1 LEQLYAA
8 PAIERVF
15 FCLEKSMPI
24 IQQQLLQ
31 ILPSAGKQ
39 AGVFV
44 FALNDAMA
52 RFKIEGRLRVAA
64 FLAQVGHESGQ
75 LRTVVENLNY
85 SAEGLIRTWPKRF
98 NLVTATSVARKPE
111 QIANIVYASRLG
123 NGPAVT
129 GDGWRYRGRGLI
141 QVTGWVNYQACGS
154 ALSVDLL
161 SKPELLEQPVY
172 AALSAAW
179 FWSSNGL
186 SELADAE
193 RFEAITRKVNGGLNG
208 QADRLAIYK
217 RALEVL
223 V

>member
-1 LEQLYAA
+1 
-8 PAIERVF
+8 
-15 FCLEKSMPI
+15 MPI
-24 IQQQLLQ
+24 NAQQLLQ
-31 ILPSAGKQ
+31 ILPNAGPV

-44 FALNDAMA
+44 SALNDAMA
-52 RFKIEGRLRVAA
+52 RFKIDTRLRVAA

-75 LRTVVENLNY
+75 LRTLVENLNY

-98 NLVTATSVARKPE
+98 NLLTATSAARKPE

-129 GDGWRYRGRGLI
+129 GDGWKYRGRGLI

-154 ALSVDLL
+154 ALSLDLL
-161 SKPELLEQPVY
+161 TKPELLEQPIY

-186 SELADAE
+186 SELADAG

-208 QADRLAIYK
+208 QADRLAIYE
-217 RALEVL
+217 RALKVL
-223 V
+223 PM

>member
-1 LEQLYAA
+1 MS
-8 PAIERVF
+8 IT
-15 FCLEKSMPI
+15 
-24 IQQQLLQ
+24 QQQLLQ
-31 ILPSAGKQ
+31 ILPSAGPV

-44 FALNDAMA
+44 SALNDAMT
-52 RFKIEGRLRVAA
+52 RFKIEGQLRVAA
-64 FLAQVGHESGQ
+64 FLAQIGHESGQ
-75 LRTVVENLNY
+75 LRTLVENLNY

-98 NLVTATSVARKPE
+98 NLVTATSAARKPE

-154 ALSVDLL
+154 ALGLDLL
-161 SKPELLEQPVY
+161 TRPDLLEQPVY

-186 SELADAE
+186 NELADTGQ
-193 RFEAITRKVNGGLNG
+193 FEAITRRINGGLNG
-208 QADRLAIYK
+208 QPERLKLWAK
-217 RALEVL
+217 ASAVL
-223 V
+223 SAVAST

>member
-1 LEQLYAA
+1 MS
-8 PAIERVF
+8 IT
-15 FCLEKSMPI
+15 
-24 IQQQLLQ
+24 QQQLLQ
-31 ILPSAGKQ
+31 ILPNAGPV

-44 FALNDAMA
+44 SALNDAMA
-52 RFKIEGRLRVAA
+52 RFKIDTRLRVAA

-98 NLVTATSVARKPE
+98 NELTATAAARKPE

-154 ALSVDLL
+154 ALSLDLL
-161 SKPELLEQPVY
+161 TKPESLEQPVY

-186 SELADAE
+186 SELADAG

-217 RALEVL
+217 RALDVL

>member
-1 LEQLYAA
+1 MT
-8 PAIERVF
+8 F
-15 FCLEKSMPI
+15 T
-24 IQQQLLQ
+24 QQQLLQ
-31 ILPSAGKQ
+31 IFPNAGPV

-44 FALNDAMA
+44 SALNDAMA
-52 RFKIEGRLRVAA
+52 RFKIEGRLRVSA

-75 LRTVVENLNY
+75 LRTLVENLNY

-98 NLVTATSVARKPE
+98 NLVTATNVARKPE

-154 ALSVDLL
+154 ALGLDLL
-161 SKPELLEQPVY
+161 AKPELLEQPAY

-186 SELADAE
+186 NELADAGQ
-193 RFEAITRKVNGGLNG
+193 FEAITRRINGGLNG
-208 QADRLAIYK
+208 QKERFELWARATKVLATSPSSP
-217 RALEVL
+217 
-223 V
+223 

>member
-1 LEQLYAA
+1 MT
-8 PAIERVF
+8 IT
-15 FCLEKSMPI
+15 S
-24 IQQQLLQ
+24 QQLLR
-31 ILPSAGKQ
+31 ILPNAGPV

-44 FALNDAMA
+44 SALNDAMA
-52 RFKIEGRLRVAA
+52 RFKIEGRLRAAA

-75 LRTVVENLNY
+75 LRTLVENLNY

-98 NLVTATSVARKPE
+98 NLMTATSCARKPE

-154 ALSVDLL
+154 ALNLDLL
-161 SKPELLEQPVY
+161 TNPELLEQPVY
-172 AALSAAW
+172 ASLSAAW

-186 SELADAE
+186 SELADAG

-208 QADRLAIYK
+208 QTDRLAIYE
-217 RALEVL
+217 RALKVL
-223 V
+223 PI

>member
-1 LEQLYAA
+1 MAR
-8 PAIERVF
+8 IT
-15 FCLEKSMPI
+15 
-24 IQQQLLQ
+24 QQQLLQ
-31 ILPSAGKQ
+31 IFPNAGPVV
-39 AGVFV
+39 GVFV
-44 FALNDAMA
+44 TALNDAMA
-52 RFKIEGRLRVAA
+52 RFKIEGRIRAAA

-75 LRTVVENLNY
+75 LRTLVENLNY

-98 NLVTATSVARKPE
+98 NLATANCVARKPE

-154 ALSVDLL
+154 ALGLDLL
-161 SKPELLEQPVY
+161 TKPELLEQPVY

-186 SELADAE
+186 NELADSGQ
-193 RFEAITRKVNGGLNG
+193 FEAITRCINGGLTG
-208 QADRLAIYK
+208 QSDRLK
-217 RALEVL
+217 WWTRALAVL
-223 V
+223 G

>member
-1 LEQLYAA
+1 
-8 PAIERVF
+8 
-15 FCLEKSMPI
+15 MPI
-24 IQQQLLQ
+24 TAQQLLQ
-31 ILPSAGKQ
+31 ILPNAGSV

-44 FALNDAMA
+44 SALNDAMA

-64 FLAQVGHESGQ
+64 FLAQIGHESGQ
-75 LRTVVENLNY
+75 LRTLVENLNY

-141 QVTGWVNYQACGS
+141 QITGWVNYQACGS

-161 SKPELLEQPVY
+161 NKPELLEQPVY

-186 SELADAE
+186 NELADGE

-223 V
+223 I

>member
-1 LEQLYAA
+1 V
-8 PAIERVF
+8 VF
-15 FCLEKSMPI
+15 FLGENMSI
-24 IQQQLLQ
+24 TAQQLLQ
-31 ILPSAGKQ
+31 ILPNAGPV

-44 FALNDAMA
+44 SALNDAMA
-52 RFKIEGRLRVAA
+52 RFKIQGPMRVAA

-75 LRTVVENLNY
+75 LRTLAENLNY

-98 NLVTATSVARKPE
+98 NWVTAAAFARKPE
-111 QIANIVYASRLG
+111 QIANIVYASRMG

-154 ALSVDLL
+154 ALGLDLL
-161 SKPELLEQPVY
+161 TKPELLEQPAY

-186 SELADAE
+186 NELADAGQ
-193 RFEAITRKVNGGLNG
+193 FEAITRRINGGLNG
-208 QADRLAIYK
+208 QSDRLKLWAK
-217 RALEVL
+217 ASTVL
-223 V
+223 Q